1 MTVRVVLVV
10 TTAEV
15 TVVHAAMT
23 EAREVHAASVQLT
36 HRLLSRTTSQRCSKH
51 PKGYIIAR
59 G

>member
-1 MTVRVVLVV
+1 MTVRVAVA

-15 TVVHAAMT
+15 TVAHVVTT
-23 EAREVHAASVQLT
+23 EVLRVHAASV
-36 HRLLSRTTSQRCSKH
+36 RLMLQLSRTTSRRCSKH